1 MSTTTP
7 SLEISKTQRLFDGKV
22 ALITGGTSGIG
33 AATVKRV
40 SALGASVL
48 FTGRRIGEAKKI
60 IREGT
65 QNTGRV
71 VFFPSDLSSSEEV
84 KKIVP
89 MAVATFGRLDFAFNN
104 AGISG
109 PTGLFTE
116 QTEQSFDLVFGVNVK
131 ALFLLLQDE
140 LRQMVAQDSGGSIVN
155 TSSVGGMLATPAS
168 APYIATKHAVLGL
181 TIGGDRIWQVRHS
194 GQRRQPRCDQNAITC

>member
-7 SLEISKTQRLFDGKV
+7 SLEISKAQPLFDGKA

-33 AATVKRV
+33 AATVNRV

-60 IREGT
+60 IREAK

-71 VFFPSDLSSSEEV
+71 VFFPSDLSNSEEV

-89 MAVATFGRLDFAFNN
+89 MAVATFGPARLSIQQCWYFRPN
-104 AGISG
+104 GI
-109 PTGLFTE
+109 
-116 QTEQSFDLVFGVNVK
+116 
-131 ALFLLLQDE
+131 
-140 LRQMVAQDSGGSIVN
+140 I
-155 TSSVGGMLATPAS
+155 
-168 APYIATKHAVLGL
+168 Y
-181 TIGGDRIWQVRHS
+181 
-194 GQRRQPRCDQNAITC
+194 